1 MKRILAFLYDLA
13 HVGSGRSAATF
24 HNDNLRA
31 NQFNDPRRTF
41 SYWRALVS

>member
-13 HVGSGRSAATF
+13 RVGTGRSAPAF
-24 HNDNLRA
+24 HNDSLRA
-31 NQFNDPRRTF
+31 NQFVDPRQTF